1 MQHIEAPRDAIPV
14 SEVARRLAVSSTHIR
29 RMQDAGLFPVLRIG
43 KRRMVLTAEY
53 EQWKAGDWNG
63 PRKQEDA
70 A

>member
-1 MQHIEAPRDAIPV
+1 
-14 SEVARRLAVSSTHIR
+14 
-29 RMQDAGLFPVLRIG
+29 MQDAGLFPVLRIG